1 MDLTDLVQERLK
13 ATQTKALPD
22 YKDLK
27 DSFVVGTYS
36 MAENKEEECDE
47 RERNLKAWLTSIGKG
62 GDVTVSNDV
71 RLAIGALIVEEIRA
85 DIYSTLGFR
94 CSAGVAHNKTM
105 AKHCCGLNKPNRQTI
120 LPLDAHQALMAKTP
134 IQKM

>member
-13 ATQTKALPD
+13 ASLTKSLPD

-36 MAENKEEECDE
+36 MEGNKEEECDE
-47 RERNLKAWLTSIGKG
+47 RERNLKAWLTSIGKEA
-62 GDVTVSNDV
+62 DVVSNDV
-71 RLAIGALIVEEIRA
+71 RLATGALIVEEIRA